1 MEILRLKPTI
11 LDLFQ
16 SFLNGEI
23 TKLKLINELYK
34 LEIDL
39 TDLDDIGDKGLWF
52 RFFKSDNLATT
63 IANLQ
68 KDIDCPTNKENVLE
82 SLKMAIDNP
91 KDFQVIFS

>member
-1 MEILRLKPTI
+1 MEILRFKPII

-39 TDLDDIGDKGLWF
+39 ADLDNICDKDMWF
-52 RFFKSDNLATT
+52 RFFKGDNLATT
-63 IANLQ
+63 IANLYR
-68 KDIDCPTNKENVLE
+68 DMDCPTNKENVLE